1 MNVCRFLLAVVFIFS
16 GFVKAV
22 DPLGSFYKIQDYLTA
37 FGMAAW
43 FPTYLQLLF
52 AIVLSALEFSVGV
65 FLFFGI
71 RRRFATTL
79 ALLLMI
85 VMTPLTL
92 YLALANPV
100 SDCGCFGDAWVLTNW
115 ETFGKNV
122 VLFIAA
128 VSVFKGGKQII
139 RFITAKMAWMV
150 SMYTFF
156 FRVCAFILL
165 PRQSAHSG
173 FPSLQDRKEYQ
184 RRHGNTRRSK
194 TQCV

>member
-1 MNVCRFLLAVVFIFS
+1 
-16 GFVKAV
+16 
-22 DPLGSFYKIQDYLTA
+22 
-37 FGMAAW
+37 MAAW

-156 FRVCAFILL
+156 YVFQQTSMCY
-165 PRQSAHSG
+165 P
-173 FPSLQDRKEYQ
+173 
-184 RRHGNTRRSK
+184 GNYP
-194 TQCV
+194 V

>member
-1 MNVCRFLLAVVFIFS
+1 MEELGECLPFFTGGGIHLFRLCEGCRSVRL
-16 GFVKAV
+16 
-22 DPLGSFYKIQDYLTA
+22 FYKIQDYLTA

-100 SDCGCFGDAWVLTNW
+100 ADCGCFGDAWVLTNW

-122 VLFIAA
+122 VLLIAA

-139 RFITAKMAWMV
+139 RFITAKWHGW
-150 SMYTFF
+150 FPCIRF
-156 FRVCAFILL
+156 FRVCAFVLL
-165 PRQSAHSG
+165 PGQSAHS
-173 FPSLQDRKEYQ
+173 
-184 RRHGNTRRSK
+184 
-194 TQCV
+194 